1 MQFRDIRHKFDDKI
15 ERNELVL
22 RIQPGEALYLTINA
36 KLPGMTHLTVPVE
49 LDMTY
54 RSRFQDAY
62 IPEAYEALILDCLRD
77 EHANFVRDDELEAS
91 WQIFTPLLHAI
102 ESGEVPC
109 APYKYGTSGPEGLR
123 DFMGKFGYKPLDLYH
138 RPQAQQDINAKV

>member
-1 MQFRDIRHKFDDKI
+1 MQFRDIKHKFDDKI

-49 LDMTY
+49 LDMTH

-91 WQIFTPLLHAI
+91 
-102 ESGEVPC
+102 
-109 APYKYGTSGPEGLR
+109 
-123 DFMGKFGYKPLDLYH
+123 
-138 RPQAQQDINAKV
+138 